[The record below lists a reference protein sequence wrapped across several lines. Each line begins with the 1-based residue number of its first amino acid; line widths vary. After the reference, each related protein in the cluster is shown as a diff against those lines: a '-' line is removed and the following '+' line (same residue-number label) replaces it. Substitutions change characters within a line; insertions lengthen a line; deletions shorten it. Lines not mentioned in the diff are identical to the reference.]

1 ERLGLGRGAP
11 DEAIPGPPG
20 TISPRSPREGRSGRD
35 DGRGGVQHPPEGKQV
50 VLGRTTA
57 VQQDH
62 DRGVVVAGLD
72 QGMQGKRHAESSGL
86 VNAKYE
92 PEHPVGCRGSVAR
105 LASRAG
111 KYGTW
116 RSQVAHLL

>member
-1 ERLGLGRGAP
+1 
-11 DEAIPGPPG
+11 
-20 TISPRSPREGRSGRD
+20 
-35 DGRGGVQHPPEGKQV
+35 V

-72 QGMQGKRHAESSGL
+72 QGMQGKHHAETSGL

-92 PEHPVGCRGSVAR
+92 PEHPVGCRGSAAR

-116 RSQVAHLL
+116 RSQVAHLLGVQGVVGSNPAVPITTTPRRSSDRRGVVRWDSADATAARRERTGHRL